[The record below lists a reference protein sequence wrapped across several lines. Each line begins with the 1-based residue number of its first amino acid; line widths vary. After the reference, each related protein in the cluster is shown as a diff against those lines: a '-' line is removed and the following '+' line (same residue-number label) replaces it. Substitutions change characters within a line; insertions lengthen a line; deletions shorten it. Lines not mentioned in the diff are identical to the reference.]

1 METATFRTY
10 NQTSAVLQGMQML
23 LKNTSDS
30 KIRGMIDLYLVRNE
44 FLYDG
49 HPTFPEYKFGIRFIK
64 NMKYSD
70 LWLKSEPELRQWQD
84 ALSKVCIQSDFHNKF
99 TALKMIGK
107 GSFARV
113 NIL

>member
-1 METATFRTY
+1 
-10 NQTSAVLQGMQML
+10 
-23 LKNTSDS
+23 
-30 KIRGMIDLYLVRNE
+30 MIHLYLVRNE

-49 HPTFPEYKFGIRFIK
+49 HPSFPEYKYGIRFIK

-70 LWLKSEPELRQWQD
+70 LWLKSESDLRQWQD

-99 TALKMIGK
+99 TAMKMIGK

-113 NIL
+113 CEQ

>member
-1 METATFRTY
+1 M
-10 NQTSAVLQGMQML
+10 
-23 LKNTSDS
+23 
-30 KIRGMIDLYLVRNE
+30 RNE
-44 FLYDG
+44 YVSDG
-49 HPTFPEYKFGIRFIK
+49 HPTFPEYKYGIRFIK

-70 LWLKSEPELRQWQD
+70 LWVKEEDELRKWQE

-113 NIL
+113 RSR